1 MRIPSH
7 MASWVAF
14 LGLILVGVVWLIQSS
29 RSATAEGQATNPDVV
44 ACAITLGDVVSGRA
58 QIVDLAYTL
67 NAKTPHWPGDNYQP
81 FQLTTIATLEKNGV
95 LSKMITTS
103 EHLGTHIDAPNH
115 FETKQPS
122 VDAIPPE
129 QLFAPGVVIDAILQS
144 ERSADYVLQPADIEA
159 WEKVNG
165 RIPEGAV
172 VFLHTGWGR
181 FWDNYDRFKNQEVG
195 GAMHF
200 PGYSP
205 DAARILVTE
214 RKVRGLG
221 IDTLSIDTGTSRDFQ
236 VHHIVNAAGKY
247 GLENVANLG
256 KLPARGFFVVV
267 APIKVE
273 SGSGGPTRI
282 FAIVP
287 KKT

>member
-1 MRIPSH
+1 MHFRSQKTGWI
-7 MASWVAF
+7 AF
-14 LGLILVGVVWLIQSS
+14 LGLVFLGGSWLQYSQN
-29 RSATAEGQATNPDVV
+29 ATAEGQAPNPD
-44 ACAITLGDVVSGRA
+44 AAAYATTLGDLMSGRTK
-58 QIVDLAYTL
+58 IVDLAYTL
-67 NAKTPHWPGDNYQP
+67 NEKTPHWPGENYQP

-95 LSKMITTS
+95 LSKMITTP

-115 FETKQPS
+115 FETRQPS

-129 QLFAPGVVIDAILQS
+129 QLFAPGLVIDATLQS

-165 RIPEGAV
+165 RIPENAV

-205 DAARILVTE
+205 DAARMLVTE

-221 IDTLSIDTGTSRDFQ
+221 IDTLSIDPGTSRDFA
-236 VHHIVNAAGKY
+236 VHQIVNAAGRY
-247 GLENVANLG
+247 GLENVANLE
-256 KLPARGFFVVV
+256 KLPPRGFFVIV